1 MTIMTTEEIF
11 ELGIKQ
17 VLELPEDVAGRH
29 NQVKK
34 MLAED
39 PRESV
44 GKFCCYSRQVD
55 TLHLAP
61 FEVPPC
67 WAGDEDKGP
76 GGRLRRRMMRK
87 GISPWHP
94 DPQAALGIGS
104 WR

>member
-1 MTIMTTEEIF
+1 MTIITTDEIF
-11 ELGIKQ
+11 ELGINQ
-17 VLELPEDVAGRH
+17 VLELPEDAVGRH
-29 NQVKK
+29 AQVQS
-34 MLAED
+34 MLAKRT
-39 PRESV
+39 REEV

-61 FEVPPC
+61 FEIPPC

-76 GGRLRRRMMRK
+76 GGRLRRRMLLK

-94 DPQAALGIGS
+94 DPQSALGIGF